1 MSNPAISYT
10 RITRV
15 QDTIVTATEDALA
28 AEEPLEIQLI
38 HGPAANRQQQSVSVT
53 MRTPGQDP
61 ELAIG
66 FLFTEGI
73 IRSEKDVKAIS
84 SESEI
89 TNTILVSL
97 HEHVCPALTSSQRNF
112 VSNAGCGMCGK
123 TDITAIYTPV
133 SKTSPAATTGWKWPA
148 SMITQ
153 LPDILR
159 KQQQLFEDTGG
170 IHAAALFDP
179 SATPLLMR
187 EDIGR
192 HNAVDKLIGAAL
204 QQQLFPMDNYL
215 LLLSGRAGFELIQ
228 KAAMAGIKV
237 IAAVGAPSG
246 MAVKMAREWDITLI
260 GFLRQQRFNIYN
272 GEKRIAITNTTV
284 STH

>member
-15 QDTIVTATEDALA
+15 QDTVVTATEDALA

-38 HGPAANRQQQSVSVT
+38 HGPADNRQQQSVSVT

-61 ELAIG
+61 ELATG

-73 IRSEKDVKAIS
+73 ISSEKDVKAIS

-97 HEHVCPALTSSQRNF
+97 HEHVSPVLKTTQRNF
-112 VSNAGCGMCGK
+112 VSNAGCGVCGK
-123 TDITAIYTPV
+123 TDIAAIYTAVP
-133 SKTSPAATTGWKWPA
+133 KERAGTYDNKWPSA
-148 SMITQ
+148 MITR

-159 KQQQLFEDTGG
+159 KQQQLFDDTGG
-170 IHAAALFDP
+170 IHAAALFDQT
-179 SATPLLMR
+179 SNLLLMR

-192 HNAVDKLIGAAL
+192 HNAVDKVIGAAL
-204 QQQLFPMDNYL
+204 QQQLLPMDNYL

-228 KAAMAGIKV
+228 KAAMAGIKM

-246 MAVKMAREWDITLI
+246 LAVKMAREWDITLI

-272 GEKRIAITNTTV
+272 GEQRIVITNDTV
-284 STH
+284 SN

>member
-1 MSNPAISYT
+1 MPNPAISYT

-38 HGPAANRQQQSVSVT
+38 YGPAADRQQQSISVT
-53 MRTPGQDP
+53 MRTPGRDP
-61 ELAIG
+61 ELATG

-73 IRSEKDVKAIS
+73 IRGDEDIKAIS
-84 SESEI
+84 SESEV

-97 HEHVCPALTSSQRNF
+97 HEQVCPVLKTTQRNF
-112 VSNAGCGMCGK
+112 VSNAGCGVCGK
-123 TDITAIYTPV
+123 TDIASIYTPV
-133 SKTSPAATTGWKWPA
+133 AKETSNGSTTKWSSA
-148 SMITQ
+148 MITR
-153 LPDILR
+153 LPDMLR
-159 KQQQLFEDTGG
+159 KQQQLFDDTGG
-170 IHAAALFDP
+170 IHAAALFDR
-179 SATPLLMR
+179 AANLLLMR

-204 QQQLFPMDNYL
+204 QQKLFPMDQYL

-246 MAVKMAREWDITLI
+246 MAVKMTGEWDITLI
-260 GFLRQQRFNIYN
+260 GFLRQQRFNIYT
-272 GEKRIAITNTTV
+272 GEQRIIIANE
-284 STH
+284 

>member
-38 HGPAANRQQQSVSVT
+38 YGPAADRQQQSISVT

-61 ELAIG
+61 ELATG

-73 IRSEKDVKAIS
+73 IYGNEDIKAIS
-84 SESEI
+84 SESEV

-97 HEHVCPALTSSQRNF
+97 HEQVCPVLKTSQRNF
-112 VSNAGCGMCGK
+112 VSNAGCGVCGK
-123 TDITAIYTPV
+123 TDIAAIYAPV
-133 SKTSPAATTGWKWPA
+133 TKEKTAGSTTTWSSA
-148 SMITQ
+148 MITR
-153 LPDILR
+153 LPDMLR
-159 KQQQLFEDTGG
+159 KQQQLFDDTGG
-170 IHAAALFDP
+170 IHAAALFDGA
-179 SATPLLMR
+179 SNLLLMR

-204 QQQLFPMDNYL
+204 QQQLFPMDQYL

-246 MAVKMAREWDITLI
+246 MAVKMAAEWDITLI
-260 GFLRQQRFNIYN
+260 GFLRQQRFNIYT
-272 GEKRIAITNTTV
+272 GEQRIIIANE
-284 STH
+284 

>member
-1 MSNPAISYT
+1 MPNPAISYT

-38 HGPAANRQQQSVSVT
+38 YGPATHRQQQSISVT

-61 ELAIG
+61 ELATG

-73 IRSEKDVKAIS
+73 IHGDEDIKAIS
-84 SESEI
+84 SESEV

-97 HEHVCPALTSSQRNF
+97 HEQVCPVLKTTQRNF
-112 VSNAGCGMCGK
+112 VSNAGCGVCGK
-123 TDITAIYTPV
+123 TDITSIYAPV
-133 SKTSPAATTGWKWPA
+133 TKETADGSTTKWSSA
-148 SMITQ
+148 MITR
-153 LPDILR
+153 LPDMLR
-159 KQQQLFEDTGG
+159 KQQQLFDDTGG
-170 IHAAALFDP
+170 IHAAALFDG
-179 SATPLLMR
+179 AANLLLMR

-204 QQQLFPMDNYL
+204 QQKLFPMDQYL

-246 MAVKMAREWDITLI
+246 MAVKMAGEWDITLI
-260 GFLRQQRFNIYN
+260 GFLRQQRFNIYT
-272 GEKRIAITNTTV
+272 GEQRIIIANE
-284 STH
+284 

>member
-15 QDTIVTATEDALA
+15 QDTVVIATEDALA

-38 HGPAANRQQQSVSVT
+38 YGPAADRQQQSISVT

-61 ELAIG
+61 ELATG

-73 IRSEKDVKAIS
+73 ICSEKDIKAIS
-84 SESEI
+84 SNSEI
-89 TNTILVSL
+89 TNTIQVSL
-97 HEHVCPALTSSQRNF
+97 HEHVIPVLKTSQRNF
-112 VSNAGCGMCGK
+112 LSNSGCGMCGK
-123 TDITAIYTPV
+123 TDLSAIYTPV
-133 SKTSPAATTGWKWPA
+133 EAQGNTGTIREWPA
-148 SMITQ
+148 S
-153 LPDILR
+153 LILR
-159 KQQQLFEDTGG
+159 LPELLRQQQQLFEDTGG
-170 IHAAALFDP
+170 IHAAALFDSS
-179 SATPLLMR
+179 SAMLLMR

-192 HNAVDKLIGAAL
+192 HNAVDKLIGASL
-204 QQQLFPMDNYL
+204 QQALFPL
-215 LLLSGRAGFELIQ
+215 HHHILLLSGRAGFELIQ

-272 GEKRIAITNTTV
+272 GEHRIRC
-284 STH
+284 SE

>member
-1 MSNPAISYT
+1 MPNPAISYT

-38 HGPAANRQQQSVSVT
+38 YGPAADRQQQSISVT

-61 ELAIG
+61 ELATG

-73 IRSEKDVKAIS
+73 IHGDQDIKAIS
-84 SESEI
+84 SESEV

-97 HEHVCPALTSSQRNF
+97 HEQVCPVLKTTQRNF
-112 VSNAGCGMCGK
+112 VSNAGCGVCGK
-123 TDITAIYTPV
+123 TDIASIYTPV
-133 SKTSPAATTGWKWPA
+133 TKETVNGSTTKWSSA
-148 SMITQ
+148 MITR
-153 LPDILR
+153 LPDMLR
-159 KQQQLFEDTGG
+159 KQQQLFDDTGG
-170 IHAAALFDP
+170 IHAAALFDG
-179 SATPLLMR
+179 AANLLLMR

-204 QQQLFPMDNYL
+204 QQKLFPMDQYL

-246 MAVKMAREWDITLI
+246 MAVKMAGEWDITLI
-260 GFLRQQRFNIYN
+260 GFLRQQRFNIYT
-272 GEKRIAITNTTV
+272 GEQRIIISNE
-284 STH
+284 

>member
-1 MSNPAISYT
+1 MPNPAISYT

-15 QDTIVTATEDALA
+15 QDTTVTATEDALA

-38 HGPAANRQQQSVSVT
+38 YGPAADRQQQSISVT

-61 ELAIG
+61 ELATG

-73 IRSEKDVKAIS
+73 IQGDDDIKAIS
-84 SESEI
+84 SESEV

-97 HEHVCPALTSSQRNF
+97 HEQVCPVLKTTQRNF
-112 VSNAGCGMCGK
+112 VSNAGCGVCGK
-123 TDITAIYTPV
+123 TDIASIYTPV
-133 SKTSPAATTGWKWPA
+133 ARETATSSITKWSSA
-148 SMITQ
+148 MITR
-153 LPDILR
+153 LPDMLR
-159 KQQQLFEDTGG
+159 KQQQLFDDTGG
-170 IHAAALFDP
+170 IHAAALFDG
-179 SATPLLMR
+179 AANLLLMR

-204 QQQLFPMDNYL
+204 QQKLFPMDQYL

-246 MAVKMAREWDITLI
+246 MAVKMAAEWDITLI
-260 GFLRQQRFNIYN
+260 GFLRQQRFNIYT
-272 GEKRIAITNTTV
+272 GEQRIIIANE
-284 STH
+284 

>member
-1 MSNPAISYT
+1 MPNPAISYT

-38 HGPAANRQQQSVSVT
+38 YGPAADRQQQSISVT

-61 ELAIG
+61 ELATG

-73 IRSEKDVKAIS
+73 IHGDQDIKAIS
-84 SESEI
+84 SESEV

-97 HEHVCPALTSSQRNF
+97 HEQVCPVLKTTQRNF
-112 VSNAGCGMCGK
+112 VSNAGCGVCGK
-123 TDITAIYTPV
+123 TDIASIYTPV
-133 SKTSPAATTGWKWPA
+133 TKETVNGSTTKWSSA
-148 SMITQ
+148 MITR
-153 LPDILR
+153 LPDMLR
-159 KQQQLFEDTGG
+159 KQQQLFDDTGG
-170 IHAAALFDP
+170 IHAAALFDGT
-179 SATPLLMR
+179 ANLLLMR

-204 QQQLFPMDNYL
+204 QQKLFPMDQYL

-246 MAVKMAREWDITLI
+246 MAVKMAGEWDITLI
-260 GFLRQQRFNIYN
+260 GFLRQQRFNIYT
-272 GEKRIAITNTTV
+272 GEQRIIISNE
-284 STH
+284 